1 MTREEEVKNIMASF
15 RTLKGLTIDD
25 AAKEVGISYATY
37 QKYESKPYT
46 MTMEVFDKLV
56 DLFGPDFARVFFEE
70 KLYKMYS

>member
-1 MTREEEVKNIMASF
+1 MTREEEVKNIMVSF

-25 AAKEVGISYATY
+25 AAKKIGVSYATY

-46 MTMEVFDKLV
+46 MPMEVFDKLV
-56 DLFGPDFARVFFEE
+56 NLFGQDFAKVFFEE